1 MKLYKNDEYVK
12 KIKELRSMECVWL
25 ETSYF
30 FKDIT
35 ITPKVGLRKFKGEK
49 YMSKTKGISKKKD
62 ILKVFWNECA
72 VFKVV
77 VCILAYVI
85 LGFINIPINRW
96 LTFHVP
102 KWSDGKL
109 HDITGSFFVLPIL
122 EVLAVTLIY
131 LIANGCFYFISKM
144 IAYRNYCYIPLTE
157 DEIKGKKFKNA
168 NEYFSYVLN
177 VLSYGFK
184 NEKENLQV
192 SDDDLREML
201 ITCLIVFPDNG
212 TIFQI
217 KPETAW
223 NVSDDIL
230 FSEAVELNCGKAE
243 ICLIVFPDNGTIFQ
257 IKPETAWNVSDDILF
272 SEAVELNCGKAEI
285 IDKHV
290 VLSGDNR
297 NGKREEYTV

>member
-1 MKLYKNDEYVK
+1 M
-12 KIKELRSMECVWL
+12 
-25 ETSYF
+25 
-30 FKDIT
+30 
-35 ITPKVGLRKFKGEK
+35 
-49 YMSKTKGISKKKD
+49 
-62 ILKVFWNECA
+62 
-72 VFKVV
+72 
-77 VCILAYVI
+77 ILAYVI

-243 ICLIVFPDNGTIFQ
+243 I
-257 IKPETAWNVSDDILF
+257 
-272 SEAVELNCGKAEI
+272 

>member
-1 MKLYKNDEYVK
+1 
-12 KIKELRSMECVWL
+12 MECVWL

-30 FKDIT
+30 LKDIT

-62 ILKVFWNECA
+62 VLKVFWNECA

-131 LIANGCFYFISKM
+131 LIANAFIPSARCSRTGITVTFRLRKM
-144 IAYRNYCYIPLTE
+144 KLKERNLRMQMSIFPMSSMSFPMVLRM
-157 DEIKGKKFKNA
+157 KKKISRLVMMIF
-168 NEYFSYVLN
+168 
-177 VLSYGFK
+177 
-184 NEKENLQV
+184 EK
-192 SDDDLREML
+192 
-201 ITCLIVFPDNG
+201 CL
-212 TIFQI
+212 
-217 KPETAW
+217 
-223 NVSDDIL
+223 
-230 FSEAVELNCGKAE
+230 
-243 ICLIVFPDNGTIFQ
+243 
-257 IKPETAWNVSDDILF
+257 
-272 SEAVELNCGKAEI
+272 
-285 IDKHV
+285 
-290 VLSGDNR
+290 
-297 NGKREEYTV
+297 

>member
-201 ITCLIVFPDNG
+201 ITCLI
-212 TIFQI
+212 I
-217 KPETAW
+217 
-223 NVSDDIL
+223 
-230 FSEAVELNCGKAE
+230 
-243 ICLIVFPDNGTIFQ
+243 FPDNGTIFQ

>member
-1 MKLYKNDEYVK
+1 MKYQNL
-12 KIKELRSMECVWL
+12 
-25 ETSYF
+25 F
-30 FKDIT
+30 
-35 ITPKVGLRKFKGEK
+35 
-49 YMSKTKGISKKKD
+49 
-62 ILKVFWNECA
+62 
-72 VFKVV
+72 
-77 VCILAYVI
+77 
-85 LGFINIPINRW
+85 
-96 LTFHVP
+96 
-102 KWSDGKL
+102 
-109 HDITGSFFVLPIL
+109 
-122 EVLAVTLIY
+122 
-131 LIANGCFYFISKM
+131 
-144 IAYRNYCYIPLTE
+144 
-157 DEIKGKKFKNA
+157 KGKKFKNA

-243 ICLIVFPDNGTIFQ
+243 I
-257 IKPETAWNVSDDILF
+257 
-272 SEAVELNCGKAEI
+272 

>member
-109 HDITGSFFVLPIL
+109 HDITGSFLF
-122 EVLAVTLIY
+122 
-131 LIANGCFYFISKM
+131 F
-144 IAYRNYCYIPLTE
+144 
-157 DEIKGKKFKNA
+157 
-168 NEYFSYVLN
+168 
-177 VLSYGFK
+177 LSLKY
-184 NEKENLQV
+184 
-192 SDDDLREML
+192 
-201 ITCLIVFPDNG
+201 
-212 TIFQI
+212 
-217 KPETAW
+217 
-223 NVSDDIL
+223 
-230 FSEAVELNCGKAE
+230 
-243 ICLIVFPDNGTIFQ
+243 
-257 IKPETAWNVSDDILF
+257 
-272 SEAVELNCGKAEI
+272 
-285 IDKHV
+285 
-290 VLSGDNR
+290 
-297 NGKREEYTV
+297 

>member
-1 MKLYKNDEYVK
+1 
-12 KIKELRSMECVWL
+12 
-25 ETSYF
+25 
-30 FKDIT
+30 
-35 ITPKVGLRKFKGEK
+35 
-49 YMSKTKGISKKKD
+49 MSKTKGLSKKKKL
-62 ILKVFWNECA
+62 LKTLIHKYLPLQVLLTVFLYA
-72 VFKVV
+72 VIV
-77 VCILAYVI
+77 
-85 LGFINIPINRW
+85 FINIPINKW
-96 LTFHVP
+96 LTLNCQ
-102 KWSDGKL
+102 KWSSGEYHFYDA
-109 HDITGSFFVLPIL
+109 FFILPFAELLIFAIMS
-122 EVLAVTLIY
+122 AVICAVY
-131 LIANGCFYFISKM
+131 YFVSGI

-157 DEIKGKKFKNA
+157 DEIKKKGFKNA
-168 NEYFSYVLN
+168 DEYFAYVCN
-177 VLSYGFK
+177 MCSYGFK

-243 ICLIVFPDNGTIFQ
+243 I
-257 IKPETAWNVSDDILF
+257 
-272 SEAVELNCGKAEI
+272 